1 MPGALAQT
9 PSLAY
14 YGCDSFRGPCLMHL
28 NFKHLRYFHAVAHEG
43 NLTRTA
49 RRLNVSQSAL
59 STQIKQLEE
68 SIGHD
73 LFERRGRRLELTEA
87 GRVALDY
94 ADGIF
99 ETASEML
106 ATFSSGGGEARRH
119 LRIGTITN
127 LSRNFQIRFLAP
139 ILARD
144 DVHLVICT
152 GSLPSLVNALEAHEI
167 DLLLTNRL
175 PLRDSAT
182 SWRAHLVDEA
192 PISLIGHAPMMPA
205 SDDLAEVLG
214 KVRLI
219 LPAKDSSVRADFDLL
234 VDRLGILPNI
244 VAEADDM
251 AMLRLLVR
259 TGTAIGLAPPIV
271 VRDELEAGILYE
283 WMTIPGLSES
293 FFAMVQSR
301 QFGHALVETLLEAH
315 QLA

>member
-1 MPGALAQT
+1 
-9 PSLAY
+9 
-14 YGCDSFRGPCLMHL
+14 MHL

-43 NLTRTA
+43 NLTQAA

-87 GRVALDY
+87 GRVALNY

-99 ETASEML
+99 ETANEML
-106 ATFSSGGGEARRH
+106 ATFSGVAGQARRH
-119 LRIGTITN
+119 LRIGTIAN

-139 ILARD
+139 MLARD
-144 DVHLVICT
+144 DVHLVIRT
-152 GSLPSLVNALEAHEI
+152 GTLPALVKALEAHEI
-167 DLLLTNRL
+167 DVLLTNRL
-175 PLRDSAT
+175 PFRDSAT
-182 SWRAHLVDEA
+182 SWRAHLVDES
-192 PISLIGHAPMMPA
+192 PVSLIGHAPLQPV
-205 SDDLAEVLG
+205 SDDLADVL
-214 KVRLI
+214 KDVRLI
-219 LPAKDSSVRADFDLL
+219 VPAKDSSVRADFDLL

-271 VRDELEAGILYE
+271 VRDELESGILYE
-283 WMTIPGLSES
+283 WMKIPGISET
-293 FFAMVQSR
+293 FYALVQSR
-301 QFGHALVETLLEAH
+301 QFEHPLVEALLDIH
-315 QLA
+315 KLV

>member
-1 MPGALAQT
+1 
-9 PSLAY
+9 
-14 YGCDSFRGPCLMHL
+14 MHL

-99 ETASEML
+99 EAASEML
-106 ATFSSGGGEARRH
+106 ATFSGGGGEARRH
-119 LRIGTITN
+119 LRIGAIAN
-127 LSRNFQIRFLAP
+127 LSRNFQMQFLAP

-144 DVHLVICT
+144 DVHLVIRT
-152 GSLPSLVNALEAHEI
+152 GTLPVLVNALEAHEI

-175 PLRDSAT
+175 PFRDSAT
-182 SWRAHLVDEA
+182 SWSAHLVEES
-192 PISLIGHAPMMPA
+192 PVSLIGHVPMHPV
-205 SDDLAEVLG
+205 SDNLAEFLSTI
-214 KVRLI
+214 RLI
-219 LPAKDSSVRADFDLL
+219 VPSKDSGVRADFDLL
-234 VDRLGILPNI
+234 VDRLGIRPNI

-259 TGTAIGLAPPIV
+259 RGTAVGLAAPIV
-271 VRDELEAGILYE
+271 LRDELEAGILHE
-283 WMTIPGLSES
+283 LVKIPGLSES
-293 FFAMVQSR
+293 FYAMVESR
-301 QFGHALVETLLEAH
+301 QFGHPLVEVLLDM
-315 QLA
+315 QRLP